1 MSEKIKLG
9 SNRGF
14 GIVFFVVFALIGV
27 YPLINNGEVR
37 LWSILLSLIFLVLG
51 LINSNILKPLN
62 VLWFKFGLFLGKIVS
77 PLILGFIFFIVVTP
91 TGILVR
97 FFKKDLLNLKFHSK
111 KSYWIEKSGP
121 KSKMKNQF

>member
-1 MSEKIKLG
+1 MSEKKKLG

-27 YPLINNGEVR
+27 YPLINNGELR

-62 VLWFKFGLFLGKIVS
+62 VLWFKFGLFLGKLIS
-77 PLILGFIFFIVVTP
+77 PLIMGFIFFLVVTP
-91 TGILVR
+91 IGLLMR
-97 FFKKDLLNLKFHSK
+97 MFGKDLLNLKFNTK
-111 KSYWIEKSGP
+111 KSYWIKKDGLKS
-121 KSKMKNQF
+121 